1 MSTTPTL
8 VEEARGRSDRTRQR
22 LRMAGLVVAGYL
34 VAFALWEL
42 ASSTLFNPYILPG
55 PVAVLST
62 LWELIVSGEA
72 LFHFAASIGKIA
84 LGFAI
89 ATLIGAPIGVA
100 MGRSRYWRSFFH
112 DPMMVAGNVPGL
124 TYAVFGLV
132 LFGIS
137 DVGPVVAVTLVAM
150 PYVALNVCE
159 GVEGVDPHLLELSAV
174 YERPFGSVVRHVLIP
189 SVAPFA
195 FAAVRY
201 GFAMAWKVG
210 ALTEVFGGASGI
222 GFQIKHAYQE
232 FSVTGVLAW
241 TAVFVLA
248 MVLIEK
254 VVLARLEARFF
265 SWRGDA

>member
-1 MSTTPTL
+1 MNHRA
-8 VEEARGRSDRTRQR
+8 ERTRRR
-22 LRMAGLVVAGYL
+22 LRLLGLVVAGYL
-34 VAFALWEL
+34 AAFALWEV

-55 PVAVLST
+55 PVAVLNT
-62 LWELIVSGEA
+62 TFELFVSGEA
-72 LFHFAASIGKIA
+72 LFHFAASIGKIMV
-84 LGFAI
+84 GFGF

-100 MGRSRYWRSFFH
+100 MGRSAYWRSFFH

-137 DVGPVVAVTLVAM
+137 DLGPVVAVTLVAM

-159 GVEGVDPHLLELSAV
+159 GVEGVDPHLLQMSAV
-174 YERPFGSVVRHVLIP
+174 YERPFRSVVRHVLIP

-232 FSVTGVLAW
+232 FSVTRVLAW

-254 VVLARLEARFF
+254 IVLARLEARFF

>member
-1 MSTTPTL
+1 MSTAPTL
-8 VEEARGRSDRTRQR
+8 VEEARERSDRTQRR
-22 LRMAGLVVAGYL
+22 LRLAGLVVAGYL
-34 VAFALWEL
+34 VAFAVWEF
-42 ASSTLFNPYILPG
+42 ASSTLFNPYVLPG
-55 PVAVLST
+55 PLAVLGT
-62 LWELIVSGEA
+62 TWQLFVSGDA

-84 LGFAI
+84 LGFAF

-112 DPMMVAGNVPGL
+112 DPMLVAGNVPGL

-137 DVGPVVAVTLVAM
+137 DVGPVVAVTLVAL

-159 GVEGVDPHLLELSAV
+159 GVEGVDPHLLELSSV
-174 YERPFGSVVRHVLIP
+174 YERPFGAVVRHVLVP

-265 SWRGDA
+265 SWRGDV